1 MPEHET
7 CVRGLLTSQYITKL
21 PSTAMANI
29 HQGAEI
35 ADNAICGGGDPAQGY
50 TNTVALLTSGAST
63 QLKAIIWAGNPRHS
77 SGEPFNYGSCT
88 AGGVSVL

>member
-1 MPEHET
+1 MSKHEARV
-7 CVRGLLTSQYITKL
+7 CGLLAGQLTTIFVLFQS
-21 PSTAMANI
+21 MVDVV
-29 HQGAEI
+29 QGAEI

-50 TNTVALLTSGAST
+50 TNTAALLTSGAST

-88 AGGVSVL
+88 AGGVG